1 MKTLKNETFNGDYAG
16 AVEGSP
22 PLPLS
27 LSLPPSPSLFV
38 FVVVA
43 AFEVSL
49 VTVKGYFGR
58 HVASFS

>member
-22 PLPLS
+22 LS
-27 LSLPPSPSLFV
+27 LSLSPSSSLFV
-38 FVVVA
+38 FAVVA